1 MSSNIKQFL
10 SRLKEQEKLVTEE
23 VNSVVSEVAKT
34 AFEAVRSR
42 PPEGTPVDTRW
53 ARAGWRIKTNTPDNG
68 PTQDKGDV
76 PQSESAAI
84 ASLEEFLQ
92 TKDFSKISWIYINN
106 GVPYIHILNS
116 SNSTSSQSPAN
127 FVELGIKRALKLLN
141 RHRVIK

>member
-53 ARAGWRIKTNTPDNG
+53 ARSAWRIKTDTPSNG

-76 PQSESAAI
+76 PQSESDAI
-84 ASLEEFLQ
+84 ASLQEFLQ
-92 TKDFSKISWIYINN
+92 TKDFSKISWIFINN
-106 GVPYIHILNS
+106 RVPYIHLLNQGS
-116 SNSTSSQSPAN
+116 STQSPAN
-127 FVELGIKRALKLLN
+127 FVELGIKKALKLLN